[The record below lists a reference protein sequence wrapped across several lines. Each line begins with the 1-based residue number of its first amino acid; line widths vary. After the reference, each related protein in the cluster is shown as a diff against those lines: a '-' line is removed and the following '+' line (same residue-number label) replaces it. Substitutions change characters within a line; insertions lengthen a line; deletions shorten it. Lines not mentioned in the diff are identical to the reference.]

1 MKILFLGAFDNSEIV
16 LAPLKVA
23 NKLFAEIEKF
33 ETIEIKYFTYFYDE
47 TRRQKLFGKE
57 KIKRNIFRFGI
68 FSLLTNIIKYKPD
81 IIQIVNPDAFYLPL
95 YFLKPFIASKIIYHS
110 HSLLPLMLKYYLDD
124 NTKYERIR
132 FKIIC
137 AFVYRRSDYIFLF
150 SERERR
156 YLRRYLNINEKKILV
171 VNNGVENNDLKKNYF
186 NDEETIRLIFVGG
199 INKKEKG
206 FDYLISA
213 LKVLGRKFILSIAD
227 YTNKENYAAIPEN
240 IELNRLDPMNENDLR
255 QEIIKNDLI
264 IVPSK
269 YDSFNLA
276 LLEAMNSGL
285 LFVSTNRVGLTI
297 RMKNNY
303 DELIVSYGRPDE
315 LAKKIENILNYS
327 NDKKQRLSKEIHEFS
342 LNFLWEKTAKDYSNI
357 YKKILAINE

>member
-23 NKLFAEIEKF
+23 NKLFAEFEKS

-47 TRRQKLFGKE
+47 SRRQKFFGKE
-57 KIKRNIFRFGI
+57 KIKHNIFRFGLI
-68 FSLLTNIIKYKPD
+68 PLLTNILKFKPD

-95 YFLKPFIASKIIYHS
+95 YFLQPFIASKIIYHS
-110 HSLLPLMLKYYLDD
+110 HSLLQLMLKYYLDD
-124 NTKYERIR
+124 ITKYERVR
-132 FKIIC
+132 FNLISY
-137 AFVYRRSDYIFLF
+137 FVYKKSDYILLF
-150 SERERR
+150 TEKEKR
-156 YLRRYLNINEKKILV
+156 YLRRYLGIDERKIFK
-171 VNNGVENNDLKKNYF
+171 VNNGVENIDLKKNYF
-186 NDEETIRLIFVGG
+186 NEDPRVRLIFVGG
-199 INKKEKG
+199 VNKKEKG
-206 FDYLISA
+206 FDYLIST
-213 LKVLGRKFILSIAD
+213 LTKLNRKIILSIAG
-227 YTNKENYAAIPEN
+227 YRNKEAYPAMTKN
-240 IELNRLDPMNENDLR
+240 IEINRLDSMNEKDLR
-255 QEIIKNDLI
+255 QEFINNDLI

-303 DELIVSYGRPDE
+303 DELMVPYGRPDE
-315 LAKKIENILNYS
+315 FARKIENILNYS
-327 NDKKQRLSKEIHEFS
+327 KDKKQRLSKEIHEFS
-342 LNFLWEKTAKDYSNI
+342 LNFIWEKTAKDYLNI